1 MTPVAPLDVA
11 LPVAFAL
18 FLWWFSTGIILML
31 DGLPRTATRWSLGIA
46 TLIAFGALWG
56 IHRTAQIDTAT
67 AAYTGFVGALLVWGW
82 QELAFLTGRLTGP
95 RRHACPHGCGGV
107 RHFIHAVEAILYH
120 ELGIIVSGIAILM
133 ITYEAP
139 NQTAAWT
146 FLVLWIMRVS
156 AKLNLFLG
164 VRNSGEEFLPA
175 HLAYLKSFFRTRPMN
190 LLFPVSVTAATAATV
205 LLVEGALDP
214 YASPATAT
222 GLLLAAA
229 LLGLAILEHWMM
241 MLPVRVSALWDWA
254 MRAPRRDPVAPPS
267 TDRLSRLQVTPQP
280 RECGRL

>member
-1 MTPVAPLDVA
+1 MTPVGPIDVA
-11 LPVAFAL
+11 IPVAFAL
-18 FLWWFSTGIILML
+18 FLWWFSTGIVLML

-56 IHRTAQIDTAT
+56 IERTAQTDTAI
-67 AAYTGFVGALLVWGW
+67 AAYAGFVCALLVWGW

-95 RRHACPHGCGGV
+95 RRHACPHDCGGV
-107 RHFIHAVEAILYH
+107 RHFVHAVEAILYH
-120 ELGIIVSGIAILM
+120 ELGIILSGIAILV
-133 ITYEAP
+133 ITHEGP

-146 FLVLWIMRVS
+146 FLVLWVMRVS

-164 VRNSGEEFLPA
+164 VRNSGEEFLPD

-190 LLFPVSVTAATAATV
+190 LLFPVSVTAATVATV

-241 MLPVRVSALWDWA
+241 VLPVRVSAMWDWA
-254 MRAPRRDPVAPPS
+254 MRAHRRARGGPSS
-267 TDRLSRLQVTPQP
+267 TDRLTPLQVAPQP
-280 RECGRL
+280 RECRPL